1 MYSYYNNIKSI
12 LFILKHNFTIK
23 MIKFNDILIS
33 GVFILLILPIYS
45 FIFNIIIIYLKYQK
59 DCLLIKSINYL
70 CFIIVIFIYFFI
82 VFIVS
87 KKKFCL
93 KKKNDKNKTY
103 FKDLDEFLKRVDIL
117 YDIQQNDC
125 KKQ

>member
-82 VFIVS
+82 VS
-87 KKKFCL
+87 KK
-93 KKKNDKNKTY
+93 KKKNDKNTTY
-103 FKDLDEFLKRVDIL
+103 FKDLDEFFKRVDIL